1 MLEIKHRTTGKR
13 LLKVKN
19 ASLTGCKLS
28 GLDLV
33 GADFRGIDFSACRFT
48 GCNLSDS
55 DFTNAKLV
63 GCKMDNCVVKRA
75 DLTGTD
81 LRDAD
86 LSDNV
91 MELSKFIKCN
101 AENAKF
107 RHCRINRGIFANG
120 NFKKVDFFF
129 ADLRGSFRS
138 ADLEGANL
146 FGADLTGADF
156 TSANLQKANMTDAK
170 IARAIF
176 AYAKMQGSIGTNGQP
191 WGFAIKSKQ
200 EKKPWWKVWN
210 DATA

>member
-19 ASLTGCKLS
+19 DSLTGCKLS

-33 GADFRGIDFSACRFT
+33 GADFRGVDFSACRIT
-48 GCNLSDS
+48 GCNL
-55 DFTNAKLV
+55 
-63 GCKMDNCVVKRA
+63 RA
-75 DLTGTD
+75 D

-86 LSDNV
+86 MSDNV

-107 RHCRINRGIFANG
+107 RHCRINRGIFANS

-138 ADLEGANL
+138 ADLEGANM

-156 TSANLQKANMTDAK
+156 TNANLQKANMTDAK

-200 EKKPWWKVWN
+200 DKKPWWKVWN